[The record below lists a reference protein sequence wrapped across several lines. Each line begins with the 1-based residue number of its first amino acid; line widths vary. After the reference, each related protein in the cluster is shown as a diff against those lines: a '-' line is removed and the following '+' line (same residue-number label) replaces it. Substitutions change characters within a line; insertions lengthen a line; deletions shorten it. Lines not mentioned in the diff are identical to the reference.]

1 MLNTKVKPYEFM
13 VFPTV
18 QKAWIE
24 GKGLLLWLGL
34 FFIEFGASL
43 FLVSSIFNCRWG
55 ETAGWLITGVLGG
68 GCHFLFLGH
77 PFRIYRAIKKPNS
90 AWISRGL
97 IIISWFQFLGFLHLA
112 VSFFSTPFP
121 WLMIAANVMAVATV
135 AYGGYELAD
144 VKPIST
150 WHSSF
155 LPIQMFARSF
165 FLAFAVMLLI
175 YLLMSVKSIAYGVD
189 VKKWLDIVILINVF
203 LFFIYLVSLLFEE
216 GKRRLAFDM
225 MWKGNLKGIFWPWV
239 AIGGMIIPLLLVIY
253 SGAVGVAATPAGVL
267 FIAVILQFI
276 ADPLLRY
283 CMMRS
288 GYYEGLFPTKPV
300 DFSSAS

>member
-24 GKGLLLWLGL
+24 GKGLLLWIGL
-34 FFIEFGASL
+34 FFVEFGASL

-97 IIISWFQFLGFLHLA
+97 IIISLFQFLGFLHLA

-121 WLMIAANVMAVATV
+121 WLMIAANIMAVATV

-165 FLAFAVMLLI
+165 FLAFAVMLVI
-175 YLLMSVKSIAYGVD
+175 YLLMNVNSIAYGVN

-216 GKRRLAFDM
+216 GKRRLAFGM

-288 GYYEGLFPTKPV
+288 GYYAGLFPTKPV

>member
-34 FFIEFGASL
+34 FFVEFGASL
-43 FLVSSIFNCRWG
+43 FLISSIFNCRWG
-55 ETAGWLITGVLGG
+55 ETAGWLVTAVLGG
-68 GCHFLFLGH
+68 GFHFLFLGH
-77 PFRIYRAIKKPNS
+77 PFRIYRAIKKPKS

-97 IIISWFQFLGFLHLA
+97 IIIPLFQFLGFLHLV
-112 VSFFSTPFP
+112 VSFFSTPIP

-175 YLLMSVKSIAYGVD
+175 YLLMNVKSIAYGVD

-239 AIGGMIIPLLLVIY
+239 AIGGIIVPLLLVIY

-288 GYYEGLFPTKPV
+288 GYYGGLFPTKPV